1 MSVEGK
7 FLSKEIND
15 LFWREG
21 LTLVTAES
29 CTAGSVAAAITA
41 VAGSSQFFKGG
52 IIAYSNEIKESL
64 LGVNHETLETHGAVS
79 EETVIEMVKGAMK
92 SMNSDCAVATSGI
105 AGPTGGTPDKPVGT
119 IWIAAGCKD
128 KVITLKLEGDE
139 GRNKNITGKKAMIG
153 NNVSHSKRRTKR
165 TFDVNLFTKKFYYVE
180 QDCWISLNIC
190 ANGLRVIN
198 KKGLD
203 AALNEAVT
211 KGYCDW
217 KSIKIIG

>member
-119 IWIAAGCKD
+119 IWIAAGCKVLKGSHIKD
-128 KVITLKLEGDE
+128 GTVIGALSLVKGEIPENAIAYGIPAKV
-139 GRNKNITGKKAMIG
+139 KKY
-153 NNVSHSKRRTKR
+153 R
-165 TFDVNLFTKKFYYVE
+165 
-180 QDCWISLNIC
+180 
-190 ANGLRVIN
+190 
-198 KKGLD
+198 
-203 AALNEAVT
+203 
-211 KGYCDW
+211 
-217 KSIKIIG
+217 

>member
-64 LGVNHETLETHGAVS
+64 LGVNHETLETHGAVRDR
-79 EETVIEMVKGAMK
+79 K
-92 SMNSDCAVATSGI
+92 STRLNS
-105 AGPTGGTPDKPVGT
+105 
-119 IWIAAGCKD
+119 
-128 KVITLKLEGDE
+128 
-139 GRNKNITGKKAMIG
+139 
-153 NNVSHSKRRTKR
+153 SHSRRSR
-165 TFDVNLFTKKFYYVE
+165 MP
-180 QDCWISLNIC
+180 SS
-190 ANGLRVIN
+190 A
-198 KKGLD
+198 
-203 AALNEAVT
+203 
-211 KGYCDW
+211 
-217 KSIKIIG
+217 

>member
-92 SMNSDCAVATSGI
+92 AMKTDCAVATSGI
-105 AGPTGGTPDKPVGT
+105 AGPGGGTPEKPVGT
-119 IWIAAGCKD
+119 VWIAAGYKNEIRTY
-128 KVITLKLEGDE
+128 KQETNR
-139 GRNKNITGKKAMIG
+139 GRSMNIERAG
-153 NNVSHSKRRTKR
+153 NNA
-165 TFDVNLFTKKFYYVE
+165 LL
-180 QDCWISLNIC
+180 I
-190 ANGLRVIN
+190 LRDLL
-198 KKGLD
+198 K
-203 AALNEAVT
+203 
-211 KGYCDW
+211 
-217 KSIKIIG
+217 

>member
-1 MSVEGK
+1 
-7 FLSKEIND
+7 D
-15 LFWREG
+15 LFWSEG

-139 GRNKNITGKKAMIG
+139 GRNKNIANATQNALQLLRK
-153 NNVSHSKRRTKR
+153 
-165 TFDVNLFTKKFYYVE
+165 LFQNEENE
-180 QDCWISLNIC
+180 Q
-190 ANGLRVIN
+190 
-198 KKGLD
+198 
-203 AALNEAVT
+203 
-211 KGYCDW
+211 
-217 KSIKIIG
+217 

>member
-128 KVITLKLEGDE
+128 KVITLKL
-139 GRNKNITGKKAMIG
+139 KATKEETKTLQMQPKMHC
-153 NNVSHSKRRTKR
+153 NCFESCSK
-165 TFDVNLFTKKFYYVE
+165 TKKMSSN
-180 QDCWISLNIC
+180 CRIIC
-190 ANGLRVIN
+190 KNSCFIQ
-198 KKGLD
+198 
-203 AALNEAVT
+203 
-211 KGYCDW
+211 
-217 KSIKIIG
+217 IKVLILHSV

>member
-139 GRNKNITGKKAMIG
+139 GRKSMAQYNQTFNFI
-153 NNVSHSKRRTKR
+153 SHQ
-165 TFDVNLFTKKFYYVE
+165 FIQVLLFQFLFVTAYEYKEFVVVVTVAGQKLI
-180 QDCWISLNIC
+180 QH
-190 ANGLRVIN
+190 LRIVVQI
-198 KKGLD
+198 
-203 AALNEAVT
+203 
-211 KGYCDW
+211 
-217 KSIKIIG
+217 

>member
-92 SMNSDCAVATSGI
+92 SMNSELCCSNFRYRRTHRRYSRQ
-105 AGPTGGTPDKPVGT
+105 AGRYH
-119 IWIAAGCKD
+119 WIAAGCKD

-139 GRNKNITGKKAMIG
+139 GRNKNIANATQNALQLLRK
-153 NNVSHSKRRTKR
+153 
-165 TFDVNLFTKKFYYVE
+165 LFQNEENE
-180 QDCWISLNIC
+180 Q
-190 ANGLRVIN
+190 
-198 KKGLD
+198 
-203 AALNEAVT
+203 
-211 KGYCDW
+211 
-217 KSIKIIG
+217 

>member
-79 EETVIEMVKGAMK
+79 EETVIEMVKG
-92 SMNSDCAVATSGI
+92 
-105 AGPTGGTPDKPVGT
+105 PTGGTPDKPVGT

-139 GRNKNITGKKAMIG
+139 GRNKNIANATQNALQLLRK
-153 NNVSHSKRRTKR
+153 
-165 TFDVNLFTKKFYYVE
+165 LFQNEENE
-180 QDCWISLNIC
+180 Q
-190 ANGLRVIN
+190 
-198 KKGLD
+198 
-203 AALNEAVT
+203 
-211 KGYCDW
+211 
-217 KSIKIIG
+217 